1 MRRPL
6 SIVWITFLLMVPFF
20 SFAVGAGLGHEAEP
34 GYTLSDTSAFVRGPT
49 VNLVTNSS
57 ATLFWRTS
65 SAENS
70 IVHFGKNSSVLEME
84 SNSTL
89 VTNHYIKLDS
99 LDMGAKYYYTVE
111 SSGVESDVYHFLT
124 APADGSQFKLI
135 FAGDNRPDTDTAP
148 NQPAV
153 FSEIA
158 DRIIAE
164 EPNIVVLTGDFV
176 YNVGTSN
183 ADNLYAWSLL
193 TNITDRIGHY
203 APVIGVIGNHD
214 TGASS
219 GSYQPQYYLD
229 AFFNTGEDKTYF
241 SLNYAGVHFT
251 ILDSEVYGQEG
262 RITGAQWDWLVQD
275 LANNMNRLKFVFAHR
290 PLFPITHIGS
300 GLDVNKTERD
310 ALQALFE
317 ADNVTLFGAGHDHS
331 YNRLTVDG
339 VVHVISGGLGA
350 PLYESSWGAAIYCYE
365 STEVSPNAVNIST
378 IKSDGSLYSQYDIP
392 HIGPIEIV
400 VREIANESTKMPGV
414 VPPVYFSKVPVAK
427 YFSWDGT
434 ANTTEMTGL
443 PSAPGPHTLDI
454 FAEDENS
461 TWSSVR
467 YVFTTVGSTST
478 TTATTTPTATTGTS
492 STTLPAGGN
501 ILLAVAIIG
510 VAAVVVVVGLFVK
523 MKKG

>member
-1 MRRPL
+1 MYRPL
-6 SIVWITFLLMVPFF
+6 SIVLITFLLMVPFF
-20 SFAVGAGLGHEAEP
+20 SFAVGVGLGNEAESE
-34 GYTLSDTSAFVRGPT
+34 YTLSDTSAFVRGPT

-57 ATLFWRTS
+57 ALLFWRTS

-70 IVHFGKNSSVLEME
+70 VVHFGRNSSVLEMK

-89 VTNHYIKLDS
+89 VTDHYVELDS
-99 LDMGAKYYYTVE
+99 LDIGAKYYYTVE

-124 APADGSQFKLI
+124 APADGAQFKLI
-135 FAGDNRPDTDTAP
+135 FAGDNRPDTGTAP

-183 ADNLYAWSLL
+183 ADNLHAWSLL

-219 GSYQPQYYLD
+219 GSYQPQYYFD

-241 SLNYAGVHFT
+241 SLNYGGVHFT
-251 ILDSEVYGQEG
+251 ILDSEAYGQEG
-262 RITGAQWDWLVQD
+262 RITGAQWNWLVQD
-275 LANNMNRLKFVFAHR
+275 LANNMNRMKFVFAHR
-290 PLFPITHIGS
+290 PLFPVTHIGS

-310 ALQALFE
+310 ALEALFE
-317 ADNVTLFGAGHDHS
+317 ADNVTLFGAGHDHA
-331 YNRLTVDG
+331 YNRLTVNG

-350 PLYESSWGAAIYCYE
+350 PPYESSWGVAIYHYV
-365 STEVSPNAVNIST
+365 STEVSPNAVDLSV
-378 IKSDGSLYSQYDIP
+378 IKYDGSLYTQYDIP

-414 VPPVYFSKVPVAK
+414 VPPVYFSKVPMAK

-478 TTATTTPTATTGTS
+478 TTTTSTPTTGHSS
-492 STTLPAGGN
+492 STPPAGGDM
-501 ILLAVAIIG
+501 LLVAAIIG
-510 VAAVVVVVGLFVK
+510 VVAVVVVVGVFVK